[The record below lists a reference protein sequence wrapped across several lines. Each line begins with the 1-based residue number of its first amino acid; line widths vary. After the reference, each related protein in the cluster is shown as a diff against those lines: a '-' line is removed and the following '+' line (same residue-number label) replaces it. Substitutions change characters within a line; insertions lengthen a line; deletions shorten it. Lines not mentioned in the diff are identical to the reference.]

1 MTRLNQ
7 IIAVEKGVRD
17 QADHSFRHAATAVTS
32 GGPLTGLTR
41 TYRPRDED
49 GERLPSQSTRVQV
62 TVDHVNLRLAQDLG
76 RLWNVTA
83 TKDWANTQ
91 ASASVDVDG
100 ETLIED
106 APGTFLIWFEKQLAQ
121 LRGYLAALP
130 VLDPAEEWHYD
141 PTSNVYRAEPEVN
154 VRSHKVP
161 RANVLYPATPEHP
174 AQVQAYMVDEPAGEW
189 TVTKFSGAIP
199 EARRVELLDRVDTLA
214 RAVKHAR
221 EEANQQTVEDIS
233 VADPVFAYLFA

>member
-17 QADHSFRHAATAVTS
+17 QVDHSFRAAGAAVTS

-41 TYRPRDED
+41 TYRPRDEN
-49 GERLPSQSTRVQV
+49 GERLPSQSTRVQI

-76 RLWNVTA
+76 RLWDVTA

-91 ASASVDVDG
+91 ASASVVVDG

-121 LRGYLAALP
+121 LRSYLAALP

-174 AQVQAYMVDEPAGEW
+174 AQVQAYTVDEPAGEW

-199 EARRVELLDRVDTLA
+199 EARRVELLDRVDALA

-233 VADPVFAYLFA
+233 IADPVFAYLFA